1 MLIINPSIAM
11 FLFAVVPSLTGALA
25 LDFADKANFTVY
37 RLDDPNAVCID
48 GRPATINVWINP
60 APR

>member
-1 MLIINPSIAM
+1 M
-11 FLFAVVPSLTGALA
+11 FLFAVVLSLTGALA

-48 GRPATINVWINP
+48 GTPATINVWINP